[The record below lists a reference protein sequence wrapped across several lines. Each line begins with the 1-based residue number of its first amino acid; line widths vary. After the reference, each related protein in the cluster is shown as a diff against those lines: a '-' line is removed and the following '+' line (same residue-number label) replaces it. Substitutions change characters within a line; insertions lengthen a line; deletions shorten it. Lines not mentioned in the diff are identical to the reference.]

1 MSQSTRL
8 CVCVCVSVCVCVC
21 VCVVYH
27 GIPTAWN
34 KDVKHFTHKF
44 RMNGQMSYSLCLK
57 YLFMVLTFLVPQGQR
72 PSLQPKPKPS
82 VCSRVH
88 IQQCCLVLP
97 SKAISVCEGF
107 F

>member
-1 MSQSTRL
+1 MYI
-8 CVCVCVSVCVCVC
+8 CVCVCVC
-21 VCVVYH
+21 VCVCCLSRH
-27 GIPTAWN
+27 PTAWN

-72 PSLQPKPKPS
+72 PSLQPKSKPS

-88 IQQCCLVLP
+88 IQKCCLVLP